1 MITASM
7 VKELRELTGA
17 GMLDCKK
24 ALEEANGN
32 LEKAAEWLREKGI
45 SKAAKKAGRIA
56 AEGLV
61 NILIE
66 GNKALVIEVNSET
79 DFVAKNDEFKDLI
92 KVVKIDAD
100 KNVNTAKEYGVFSL
114 PSVLIFKDGEV
125 KEVMAG
131 LMPKSAI
138 ISNIKK
144 LLN

>member
-1 MITASM
+1 MANIEEITDNNFDLQVLKSDVPVVVDFWAQWCGPCR
-7 VKELRELTGA
+7 KLTPV
-17 GMLDCKK
+17 
-24 ALEEANGN
+24 LEQIQN
-32 LEKAAEWLREKGI
+32 
-45 SKAAKKAGRIA
+45 
-56 AEGLV
+56 
-61 NILIE
+61 
-66 GNKALVIEVNSET
+66 
-79 DFVAKNDEFKDLI
+79 EFKDLI